1 MLATPEE
8 GMGRF
13 DPPLRCRDGT
23 IRAETQI
30 SGRMTYAPVPPAV
43 LEKAIDRMAAELGIS
58 RDAVLESLTPVVIE
72 WCITRTAADL
82 EITSREARRRIARA
96 IDRTA

>member
-1 MLATPEE
+1 
-8 GMGRF
+8 
-13 DPPLRCRDGT
+13 
-23 IRAETQI
+23 
-30 SGRMTYAPVPPAV
+30 
-43 LEKAIDRMAAELGIS
+43 MAAELGIA